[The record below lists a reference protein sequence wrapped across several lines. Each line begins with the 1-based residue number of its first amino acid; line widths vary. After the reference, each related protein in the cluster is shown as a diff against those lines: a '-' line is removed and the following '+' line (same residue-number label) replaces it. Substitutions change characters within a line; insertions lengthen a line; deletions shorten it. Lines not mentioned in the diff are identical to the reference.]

1 MTNPLTPEELDAIEA
16 RANAA
21 TAGPWFADDWYGPL
35 ADDDDAPLGGDV
47 VGNSGVPL
55 VANVQA
61 CAADQ
66 AFIAAARTD
75 IPRLVATVRDLWEL
89 LAEAGPCG
97 CPCYCPDGGGPFV
110 KPDLADPLVMFFADR
125 YGSGTSYQPIDP
137 HVERPAEPPS
147 GPEGEFI

>member
-1 MTNPLTPEELDAIEA
+1 MDAIEA

-21 TAGPWFADDWYGPL
+21 TAGPWQAVWDPPEKECDRDDGVFSPQGFLCSSTTDNQADMEL
-35 ADDDDAPLGGDV
+35 MAH
-47 VGNSGVPL
+47 
-55 VANVQA
+55 
-61 CAADQ
+61 
-66 AFIAAARTD
+66 ARTD
-75 IPRLVATVRDLWEL
+75 IPRLVATVRHLQEQ